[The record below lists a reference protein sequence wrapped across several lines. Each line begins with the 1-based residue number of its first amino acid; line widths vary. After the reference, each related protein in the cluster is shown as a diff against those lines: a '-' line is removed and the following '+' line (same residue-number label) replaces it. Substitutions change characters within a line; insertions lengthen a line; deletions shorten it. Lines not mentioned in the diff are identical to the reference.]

1 MVAALWL
8 CKKGMLGG
16 MICLFEIVICI
27 GRCSLK
33 VCGEDSLMARLEHR
47 LQPVVNYG
55 IMPGRI
61 IRIIHFNTGVFPVCS
76 RIKFG
81 STQVQVWFNFAL

>member
-1 MVAALWL
+1 
-8 CKKGMLGG
+8 
-16 MICLFEIVICI
+16 
-27 GRCSLK
+27 
-33 VCGEDSLMARLEHR
+33 MARLEHR

-55 IMPGRI
+55 IMPVFALANARGAVAGWLPCAWLASLSGRI